1 MPILSQMLQVKNG
14 RQKPF
19 TSENLMHDGVEKHVT
34 GINLADE
41 LKRSPLQIHQQR
53 QQHLSG
59 LESNQLDVIHHRA
72 SLGQNCG
79 QL

>member
-1 MPILSQMLQVKNG
+1 
-14 RQKPF
+14 
-19 TSENLMHDGVEKHVT
+19 MHDGVEKHVT

-41 LKRSPLQIHQQR
+41 LKCSPLHIHQQR

-72 SLGQNCG
+72 SLGQSCG
-79 QL
+79 QF